1 MKIKVL
7 TEMERGNKTYVPGDI
22 IDIPEANAKVW
33 VAKLWGEHI
42 TKNKKARKKQ
52 KKKKAIKKQNNV

>member
-42 TKNKKARKKQ
+42 TKEQKSKKETKEEKGNKE
-52 KKKKAIKKQNNV
+52 IK